1 MLYDSFAMNN
11 AGELNQ
17 SKQTTYTKK
26 IKMKANLIC
35 NFELNFA
42 TKR

>member
-26 IKMKANLIC
+26 INI
-35 NFELNFA
+35 N
-42 TKR
+42 